1 MDYGKDRVV
10 ALVDMDCF
18 YVQVEQ
24 RLNPQLKN
32 KPCVV
37 AQYKTWKGGGIIA
50 VSYEAR
56 AHGVTR
62 NMFADDA
69 KKLCPDLQVARVRE
83 SHGKADLTLYR
94 EASVEVIEVMSRF
107 AVVEKASIDE
117 AYMDLTG
124 AVQQR
129 LRAMPG
135 RPMEPGLLKT
145 THVQGFPQRVQ
156 EEEAVLDK
164 EEHRHQGLQEWLDS
178 LPSLSGPACPEL
190 QLAVGAVIVEE
201 MRAAVEEH
209 TGFRCS
215 AGISH
220 NKVLA
225 KLACGLNKP
234 NRQTVLPLGSIAE
247 LFSTLPVGKIRSLG
261 GKLGASITET
271 LEVENI
277 GELTRF
283 TRGQLT
289 EHFGDKTGQWL
300 YDLCRGIEFEPVKPR
315 QLPKSIGCSKNFP
328 GKSALAT
335 GEQVQHWLKQL
346 ALELE
351 ERLTKDRE
359 TYNRVAKQLVV
370 GVRFA
375 GDRKASSFSR
385 CCALARYDAN
395 KISSDSYAI
404 IKSLNNAGNHQA
416 AWSPALTLL
425 HLSASKFSEPPTT
438 SASGISTFLS
448 SDVRAMQ
455 KPTVSS
461 SPAPSP
467 QRNTTPKKG
476 AIQSFFQKASDQRKE
491 GCETEGSSPSK
502 PTSLPDTETRLPL
515 ESPVR
520 ASVNTKE
527 KPVPVVEYG
536 KDRVVALVD
545 MDCFFVQVEQR
556 LNPELKNKP
565 CAVALYQSWKG
576 GGIIAVSYEA
586 RAYGVTRSMC
596 AEDAKKLCPDLEVV
610 LVREYYGKANLNR
623 YRDASVEV
631 IEVMSRFAVI
641 ERASIDEAYMDLT
654 SSVQKRLRAMAGR
667 PMEPGLLKTTHVQ
680 GFPQRV
686 QAEEAVLD
694 KEERRHRGLQEW
706 LDSLPSLSG
715 PACPELQLAVGAVI
729 VEEMRA
735 AVEKQTGFSCSA
747 GISHNKV
754 LAKLACGLNKPNRQT
769 ILPLGSIP
777 KLFNTLPIRRI
788 RHLGGK
794 LGASITESLG
804 VQNIGELTRFTEGQL
819 MENFG
824 DKTG

>member
-129 LRAMPG
+129 LRAMAG

-164 EEHRHQGLQEWLDS
+164 EEHRHRGLQEWLDS

-220 NKVLA
+220 NKILA

-416 AWSPALTLL
+416 AWQVTRSQSPALTLL

-520 ASVNTKE
+520 ASVNTKVSISSFFQRKAQENATKLVPKTYEEVDSSDSLIESGNKMGTVSIAE
-527 KPVPVVEYG
+527 KGESKADTWAPEADPEPSSS
-536 KDRVVALVD
+536 KLSSDRVSVGRPSCEDTLIASVSSVDVVRCDRCGQEVLVWEMPEHTDYHVALD
-545 MDCFFVQVEQR
+545 LQNSFSSSPSTAPPLQLGCRTQLSSR
-556 LNPELKNKP
+556 GKSKP
-565 CAVALYQSWKG
+565 KTQPAPHPK
-576 GGIIAVSYEA
+576 
-586 RAYGVTRSMC
+586 R
-596 AEDAKKLCPDLEVV
+596 P
-610 LVREYYGKANLNR
+610 KA
-623 YRDASVEV
+623 
-631 IEVMSRFAVI
+631 
-641 ERASIDEAYMDLT
+641 
-654 SSVQKRLRAMAGR
+654 
-667 PMEPGLLKTTHVQ
+667 Q
-680 GFPQRV
+680 GSTPT
-686 QAEEAVLD
+686 
-694 KEERRHRGLQEW
+694 
-706 LDSLPSLSG
+706 LDSFFK
-715 PACPELQLAVGAVI
+715 
-729 VEEMRA
+729 R
-735 AVEKQTGFSCSA
+735 
-747 GISHNKV
+747 N
-754 LAKLACGLNKPNRQT
+754 
-769 ILPLGSIP
+769 
-777 KLFNTLPIRRI
+777 
-788 RHLGGK
+788 
-794 LGASITESLG
+794 
-804 VQNIGELTRFTEGQL
+804 
-819 MENFG
+819 
-824 DKTG
+824 

>member
-1 MDYGKDRVV
+1 M
-10 ALVDMDCF
+10 L
-18 YVQVEQ
+18 
-24 RLNPQLKN
+24 L
-32 KPCVV
+32 
-37 AQYKTWKGGGIIA
+37 AQNY
-50 VSYEAR
+50 
-56 AHGVTR
+56 
-62 NMFADDA
+62 
-69 KKLCPDLQVARVRE
+69 
-83 SHGKADLTLYR
+83 
-94 EASVEVIEVMSRF
+94 
-107 AVVEKASIDE
+107 
-117 AYMDLTG
+117 
-124 AVQQR
+124 
-129 LRAMPG
+129 
-135 RPMEPGLLKT
+135 
-145 THVQGFPQRVQ
+145 
-156 EEEAVLDK
+156 
-164 EEHRHQGLQEWLDS
+164 
-178 LPSLSGPACPEL
+178 
-190 QLAVGAVIVEE
+190 
-201 MRAAVEEH
+201 
-209 TGFRCS
+209 
-215 AGISH
+215 
-220 NKVLA
+220 
-225 KLACGLNKP
+225 
-234 NRQTVLPLGSIAE
+234 
-247 LFSTLPVGKIRSLG
+247 
-261 GKLGASITET
+261 
-271 LEVENI
+271 
-277 GELTRF
+277 
-283 TRGQLT
+283 
-289 EHFGDKTGQWL
+289 
-300 YDLCRGIEFEPVKPR
+300 
-315 QLPKSIGCSKNFP
+315 NF
-328 GKSALAT
+328 
-335 GEQVQHWLKQL
+335 
-346 ALELE
+346 
-351 ERLTKDRE
+351 
-359 TYNRVAKQLVV
+359 
-370 GVRFA
+370 
-375 GDRKASSFSR
+375 
-385 CCALARYDAN
+385 
-395 KISSDSYAI
+395 
-404 IKSLNNAGNHQA
+404 
-416 AWSPALTLL
+416 
-425 HLSASKFSEPPTT
+425 PPTT
-438 SASGISTFLS
+438 
-448 SDVRAMQ
+448 
-455 KPTVSS
+455 
-461 SPAPSP
+461 P
-467 QRNTTPKKG
+467 Q
-476 AIQSFFQKASDQRKE
+476 
-491 GCETEGSSPSK
+491 
-502 PTSLPDTETRLPL
+502 
-515 ESPVR
+515 
-520 ASVNTKE
+520 E

-824 DKTG
+824 DKTGQWLYDLCRGIEFDPVKPRQLPKSIGCSKNFPWKNALSTREQVQYWLKQLALELVDRLSKDREMNNRVAKQLTVFVRVLGDLRASSYSRCCSLARYDANKISSDSYAIIKNLNNAGNHQAAWQSPALTLLHLSARNFSKPPTSSPSGIVAFLRSDVKATQNSPVSSSPAPSPQKNTTPKKIESSVNTKLGVSSFFERKAQENTAKLVPRTYGEFVSSDFSIDDSESTIETIIIDDNGESEVETLDPEGDTGPSVNTKLCVPSFFQRKAQENRAKHNSGKGLDADKEWSTAAKIIPKTDEEEDSIYSKYFPVKPESTIKTTSIAVNRETKVDTWAPEADPEPSSSKLSSDRVSVGRPSCEDTLIASVSSVDVMRCDRCGQDVLVWVMPEHTDYHVALDLQNSFFYSPSAAPLPLPRPRPRLGSETPPSPRGKSKPRSQQAPHPKRPKAQGSILTLDRFFKRSSSVAKL